1 MKKLRN
7 ISDGLTIFVPQFQQP
22 LQWHWP
28 TQRPPEPVPQHEGTD
43 QLWMTTFWTRGPQYP
58 GSEEEASPALMT
70 MRKQSS
76 ADRRAR
82 AGPAAGA
89 ELFDGETMW
98 VEHFLHNHNG
108 KGQREGKIK
117 TRDEKEEKE
126 KSTKFMSLP
135 ETFSSATWLCNLTWR
150 LCSCCL
156 NYSHRNKLL
165 PHNAMVSTKH
175 PY

>member
-1 MKKLRN
+1 
-7 ISDGLTIFVPQFQQP
+7 
-22 LQWHWP
+22 
-28 TQRPPEPVPQHEGTD
+28 
-43 QLWMTTFWTRGPQYP
+43 MTTFWTPGPQYP

-108 KGQREGKIK
+108 KGQREGKTK

-126 KSTKFMSLP
+126 KSIKLMSLP

-175 PY
+175 PYQPNGYYNASIFIPPFCNTLLASSNNQFQIFCKNPI